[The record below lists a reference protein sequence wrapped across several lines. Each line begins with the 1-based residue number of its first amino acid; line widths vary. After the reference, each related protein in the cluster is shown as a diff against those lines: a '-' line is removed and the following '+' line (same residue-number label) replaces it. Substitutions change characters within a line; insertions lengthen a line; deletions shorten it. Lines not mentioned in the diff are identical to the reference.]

1 MYMVLIFTGG
11 LKAGCGHGS
20 AAVPLEAQPNPTLKD
35 AAVNVS
41 SFEDCLFFCP

>member
-11 LKAGCGHGS
+11 VKAGRGHGS
-20 AAVPLEAQPNPTLKD
+20 AGVPLEVQPNPTLMC

-41 SFEDCLFFCP
+41 

>member
-11 LKAGCGHGS
+11 VKAGHGHGS
-20 AAVPLEAQPNPTLKD
+20 AAVPLEMQPNPTLKC

-41 SFEDCLFFCP
+41 